1 MKSINLTLANIKKA
15 KSAAISLFII
25 IFIAGLLLNVAMTV
39 IFKMNTFYDDKVEE
53 LHDPHVSILMKHA
66 DYKQL
71 YEDFF
76 KSYSGVKGTEMEP
89 IILLNGAKF
98 RYGDSDL
105 RSGVALLNADA
116 NRKFS
121 PLKLIEKLDAVQDND
136 IYVSYSFKVS
146 AGYKLGDTLII
157 NYLDKA
163 YGYRIA
169 GFFEA
174 TMLGTPNTGLMKF
187 FLPDAAYDQLSDQL
201 GETAGGTLLSA
212 VLKDSKQSVKLL
224 NDYNKK
230 FPDPSGNV
238 NAPLFWKAD
247 IETMKIVGTIII
259 NLVAMILFAFSAVIV
274 LVSLIVIKF
283 RVTNSM
289 DDGIVNIGVLKAV
302 GYTSRQILASI
313 TLQFMLITLSGG
325 IVGVAVSY
333 AVIPVFGG
341 IITSLSGL
349 LWPQSFDAVI
359 NLASFLIVAVLV
371 LTVTLLSS
379 IRIWK
384 IHPVAA
390 LRGGIRTHSFKKNP
404 FPLEKAKGG
413 LQFVLACKTIVMNN
427 KQNMMIAFII
437 IAVTFASIFS
447 VVLYYNIA
455 TDKTAFVRLVGVET
469 SNVIVQSKSAADS
482 KKLLAAFEQ
491 MDGVVNTA
499 ILDTISTNLNGQ
511 NFYTNISDDYSK
523 LNNQTVYEGRYPQYD
538 NEIAVSWAVAKLLH
552 KDIGD
557 TVEVEF
563 GGASYPYLITGLSQG
578 ISNLGQA
585 TYLTLTGIQHVIPDY
600 KGTMIH
606 VYLKGIDNTS
616 FIQSLKDQYGSMIGD
631 IMDVDES
638 IDSQSSIYK
647 SAVFAIMVMIVAI
660 TVLVVVLI
668 LYLVIKTMILK
679 RKREFGVLK
688 AIGYTTFQLM
698 MQITL
703 SFVPIVITGV
713 IIGGVLGYLYTNSL
727 LTLLL
732 SGAGIHNVQFIVKIP
747 LIIMLC
753 FGIIVLAYCVSM
765 LVARRIKRISAYGL
779 ITE

>member
-1 MKSINLTLANIKKA
+1 MKVANLALANIKKA
-15 KSAAISLFII
+15 KGAAISLCIM
-25 IFIAGLLLNVAMTV
+25 IFIAGLLLNISMTV
-39 IFKMNTFYDDKVEE
+39 ISKLDTFYDDKVEE

-66 DYKQL
+66 DYKQP

-76 KSYSGVKGTEMEP
+76 KSYPGVIGTEMEP

-98 RYGDSDL
+98 HYGDSDL
-105 RSGVALLNADA
+105 RSGVALLNADT

-136 IYVSYSFKVS
+136 IYVPYSFKVS
-146 AGYKLGDTLII
+146 AGYKLGDTLTIT
-157 NYLDKA
+157 YLDEA
-163 YGYRIA
+163 YGYRIV

-187 FLPDAAYDQLSDQL
+187 FLPGAGYDQLSDKL
-201 GETAGGTLLSA
+201 GETAEGTLLSA
-212 VLKDSKQSVKLL
+212 ILKDSKQSTKLF

-238 NAPLFWKAD
+238 NSPLFWELD
-247 IETMKIVGTIII
+247 IETMKIVGTIVI

-283 RVTNSM
+283 HVTNSM

-313 TLQFMLITLSGG
+313 TLQVILITLSGG

-333 AVIPVFGG
+333 AVLSVFGG
-341 IITSLSGL
+341 IITSLTGL
-349 LWPQSFDAVI
+349 LWPQSFDALI
-359 NLASFLIVAVLV
+359 NLTSVLVVVVVV

-379 IRIWK
+379 IRIWR

-404 FPLEKAKGG
+404 FPLEKTKGR

-427 KQNMMIAFII
+427 KQNMMLAFII

-447 VVLYYNIA
+447 VVLYYNMA

-482 KKLLAAFEQ
+482 KKLLATLEQ
-491 MDGVVNTA
+491 MDAVVNTA

-523 LNNQTVYEGRYPQYD
+523 LNNQTVYKGRYPQYD
-538 NEIAVSWAVAKLLH
+538 NEIAVSLVVAKLLH

-557 TVEVEF
+557 IVEVEF
-563 GGASYPYLITGLSQG
+563 GGTSYPYLITGLSQG
-578 ISNLGQA
+578 ISDLGQA
-585 TYLTLTGIQHVIPDY
+585 SFLTLSGIQHVIPDY
-600 KGTMIH
+600 KSTMIH
-606 VYLKGIDNTS
+606 VYLKGIDNFS
-616 FIQSLKDQYGSMIGD
+616 FIQILKDQYGSRIRD

-638 IDSQSSIYK
+638 IDSQSSVYK
-647 SAVFAIMVMIVAI
+647 SAVFAIMVIIIGI

-679 RKREFGVLK
+679 RKREFGILK

-698 MQITL
+698 TQITL

-713 IIGGVLGYLYTNSL
+713 IIGGVLGCLYTNSL
-727 LTLLL
+727 LTLML
-732 SGAGIHNVQFIVKIP
+732 SGAGIHNVQFILNIP
-747 LIIMLC
+747 LIILLC
-753 FGIIVLAYCVSM
+753 FSIIVLAYLVSM
-765 LVARRIKRISAYGL
+765 LVARKIKQISAYGL